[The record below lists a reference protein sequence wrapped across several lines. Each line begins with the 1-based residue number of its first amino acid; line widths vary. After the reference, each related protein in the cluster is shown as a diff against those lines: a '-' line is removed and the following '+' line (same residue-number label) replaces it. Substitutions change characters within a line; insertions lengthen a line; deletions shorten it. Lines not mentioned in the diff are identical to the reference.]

1 MHLAYPCRGPRCRPA
16 LALILSWVCAA
27 QTNFAAGHT
36 AKALPDDRK
45 AGQSHADATSLTAQT
60 DRLFAAWDKPGSPG
74 GALAVVQDGRVVHQ
88 RGYGMANLEYGIPIT
103 PATIFDVASVSKQF
117 TAFAVQLLAQ
127 EHRLSLDDDVR
138 KYLPELHDFGKT
150 ITIRHLLHHT
160 SGLRDQW
167 NLLFL
172 AGWRNQDVITEQD
185 VLNLV
190 WRQEELNFEPGAEHL
205 YSNTG
210 YTLLGLI
217 VKRISGR
224 SLDAFC
230 QERMFKPLGM
240 KDTHFHDDNR
250 TIVPGRSYSYS
261 PKPGGGF
268 ANSPLQ
274 YATVGAS
281 SLFTTV
287 EDLAR
292 WDRNFG
298 DGRVGGRDV
307 LARML
312 ETGKLN
318 NGEKLNYA
326 CGLELGEYR
335 GLKTVKHNGHSAGY
349 RASIVRFPDQRF
361 SVIVL
366 SNLSSSDAEGMARK
380 VADLYLSD
388 KLAPRVP
395 AAERKP
401 DSRTEVKVDPKV
413 YDAYAGDFQTSEG
426 RVVTFSTDNG
436 RLMLHE
442 GRRKRIRLLPS
453 SETDFFLRDLSVELS
468 FVKGKDDS
476 VDRVILRRD
485 GREEAATRVRREP
498 LTPARLAGYAGDYY
512 SRELGVIYTVAT
524 RDGKLWIRHP
534 RGEAATEEIGNDAFS
549 VDFPIGTVTFTRN
562 RQQDVNAMLVSTN
575 GPVRNLRFARAD
587 IKTAP

>member
-1 MHLAYPCRGPRCRPA
+1 
-16 LALILSWVCAA
+16 
-27 QTNFAAGHT
+27 
-36 AKALPDDRK
+36 
-45 AGQSHADATSLTAQT
+45 
-60 DRLFAAWDKPGSPG
+60 LFAAWDKPGSPG
-74 GALAVVQDGRVVHQ
+74 GALAVVQDGKLVYQH
-88 RGYGMANLEYGIPIT
+88 GYGMANLEYGIAIT

-117 TAFAVQLLAQ
+117 TAFAVQLLAH
-127 EHRLSLDDDVR
+127 ERRLSLDDHVR

-172 AGWRNQDVITEQD
+172 AGWRNPDVITEED

-205 YSNTG
+205 YCNTG

-224 SLDAFC
+224 SLDEFC

-240 KDTHFHDDNR
+240 NDTHFHDDNR

-274 YATVGAS
+274 YATVGAA

-287 EDLAR
+287 QDLAR

-298 DGRVGGRDV
+298 DARVGGPEV
-307 LARML
+307 VARMF
-312 ETGKLN
+312 ERGKLN
-318 NGEKLNYA
+318 NGEELNYA
-326 CGLELGEYR
+326 CGLELGEHR
-335 GLKTVKHNGHSAGY
+335 GLKTVKHNGGSAGY
-349 RASIVRFPDQRF
+349 RSSIVRFPEQRF
-361 SVIVL
+361 TVIVL
-366 SNLSSSDAEGMARK
+366 LNLSSFAPEAMAMK

-395 AAERKP
+395 AAGRKP
-401 DSRTEVKVDPKV
+401 KSPTEVSVDPKV
-413 YDAYAGDFQTSEG
+413 YDAYTGHYQTSEG
-426 RVVTFSTDNG
+426 RVVTFSTEKG

-442 GRRKRIRLLPS
+442 GRRDRIRLLPS
-453 SETDFFLRDLSVELS
+453 SVTNFFLRDLSVELS
-468 FVKGKDDS
+468 FVKGKDGT

-485 GREEAATRVRREP
+485 GREQAARRVRREP

-512 SRELGVIYTVAT
+512 SRELGVIYNVAT

-562 RQQDVNAMLVSTN
+562 PHHDINAMLVSTN
-575 GPVRNLRFARAD
+575 GPVRNLRFARAQ
-587 IKTAP
+587 IKTMP

>member
-1 MHLAYPCRGPRCRPA
+1 MHLACPYRPPCRRSA

-27 QTNFAAGHT
+27 QTIPASGQT
-36 AKALPDDRK
+36 ANALQDDRK
-45 AGQSHADATSLTAQT
+45 AGRSHADATSLTAQT

-74 GALAVVQDGRVVHQ
+74 GALAVVQDGKVVHQ
-88 RGYGMANLEYGIPIT
+88 RGFGMANLEYGIPIT

-117 TAFAVQLLAQ
+117 TAFAVRLLVQ

-138 KYLPELHDFGKT
+138 KYLPELRDFGKT

-268 ANSPLQ
+268 AHSPLQ

-287 EDLAR
+287 QDLAE

-298 DGRVGGRDV
+298 DARVGGREV
-307 LARML
+307 VARML
-312 ETGKLN
+312 EKGKLKS
-318 NGEKLNYA
+318 GEELNYA

-335 GLKTVKHNGHSAGY
+335 GLKTVTHNGRSAGY
-349 RASIVRFPDQRF
+349 RCSIVRFPEQRLT
-361 SVIVL
+361 VIL
-366 SNLSSSDAEGMARK
+366 LANLSSFNPEAMARK

-388 KLAPRVP
+388 KLKPLVP
-395 AAERKP
+395 AAGRKP

-413 YDAYAGDFQTSEG
+413 YDAYAGDYQTSEG
-426 RVVTFSTDNG
+426 RVVTFSTENG
-436 RLMLHE
+436 RLMLAE
-442 GRRKRIRLLPS
+442 GRRERIRLLPS

-468 FVKGKDDS
+468 FVKAKDGT
-476 VDRVILRRD
+476 VERVILRRD
-485 GREEAATRVRREP
+485 GRELAARRVRREP

-524 RDGKLWIRHP
+524 RDGKLWICHP
-534 RGEAATEEIGNDAFS
+534 RGEAPTEEIGNDAFS

-562 RQQDVNAMLVSTN
+562 SHQDINAMLVSTN
-575 GPVRNLRFARAD
+575 GPVRNLRFARAQ
-587 IKTAP
+587 IKTMP